1 MAPVKAMRTT
11 RTPRRSAKADQEV
24 ISFADAPAWSR
35 WLASHHG
42 SSSGVWLKL
51 AKKGSKLASVT
62 YAEAL
67 DIALCHGWIDS
78 QVKSY
83 DALSYLQRFSP
94 RRARSVWSKLNTGHV
109 ERLIRTGRMKPAGQR
124 QIDAAKADG
133 RWAAAYVSGR
143 GAVLPDDFLQAVAR
157 NAKAKRFLATLNRHN
172 LYAVIYRLQTAKRP
186 ETRTRRIQT
195 FVARL
200 AKGEKFHP

>member
-1 MAPVKAMRTT
+1 
-11 RTPRRSAKADQEV
+11 
-24 ISFADAPAWSR
+24 
-35 WLASHHG
+35 
-42 SSSGVWLKL
+42 
-51 AKKGSKLASVT
+51 
-62 YAEAL
+62 
-67 DIALCHGWIDS
+67 
-78 QVKSY
+78 
-83 DALSYLQRFSP
+83 
-94 RRARSVWSKLNTGHV
+94 
-109 ERLIRTGRMKPAGQR
+109 
-124 QIDAAKADG
+124 
-133 RWAAAYVSGR
+133 VSGR